1 MPKQK
6 PSTAP
11 EATVSKQR
19 ESSAQEAA
27 MHTAMHTAM
36 PTEGSNAILQA
47 ATSAH
52 RPGPVLEAI
61 SASLLRVGISLEECG
76 MTHQALTP
84 YLKLMER
91 YPNSQESPV
100 AVGKVLAI
108 AEGLRQRGQP
118 HAAMTVLDRLEA
130 AYPGH

>member
-6 PSTAP
+6 PSTNPKATVTSQPEGISP
-11 EATVSKQR
+11 EAAVP
-19 ESSAQEAA
+19 A
-27 MHTAMHTAM
+27 AM
-36 PTEGSNAILQA
+36 PTEGANAVPQA
-47 ATSAH
+47 ATSGQ
-52 RPGPVLEAI
+52 RTGSVPEAI

-91 YPNSQESPV
+91 YPNSQESPM